1 MAGIR
6 TYVEEIVN
14 ELSNKV
20 SWPTWEELQTSSV
33 IVLVTSIILALIIWL
48 MDYAFEMSFP
58 GPIFMVLILGSNLSR
73 SGSAESPTAITA
85 DIAMH
90 LSPAEP

>member
-1 MAGIR
+1 MVGIR

-33 IVLVTSIILALIIWL
+33 IVLVTSIILAQYCGYI
-48 MDYAFEMSFP
+48 
-58 GPIFMVLILGSNLSR
+58 GKTSNFL
-73 SGSAESPTAITA
+73 TFCF
-85 DIAMH
+85 
-90 LSPAEP
+90 

>member
-48 MDYAFEMSFP
+48 MDYAFGIWSVPDGEW
-58 GPIFMVLILGSNLSR
+58 GWKGILGFIYELLQS
-73 SGSAESPTAITA
+73 IF
-85 DIAMH
+85 
-90 LSPAEP
+90 

>member
-48 MDYAFEMSFP
+48 MDYAFGIWSVPE
-58 GPIFMVLILGSNLSR
+58 GEWCWKGILGFIYELLQS
-73 SGSAESPTAITA
+73 IF
-85 DIAMH
+85 
-90 LSPAEP
+90 

>member
-6 TYVEEIVN
+6 TYVEEIIN

-33 IVLVTSIILALIIWL
+33 IVLVTSII
-48 MDYAFEMSFP
+48 
-58 GPIFMVLILGSNLSR
+58 
-73 SGSAESPTAITA
+73 
-85 DIAMH
+85 
-90 LSPAEP
+90 